1 VGEGGR
7 ERVRFHS
14 NGVESPV
21 NLLRSRGGL
30 DREGERASGRER
42 ERESVLQYAVVFC
55 SVL

>member
-1 VGEGGR
+1 M
-7 ERVRFHS
+7 RFHS

-42 ERESVLQYAVVFC
+42 ERESVLQYAVVCC